1 MLISSVYAPQ
11 LICIFIFSYTK
22 TVFLM
27 IISSTEPKAHRRAYS
42 VPMVR
47 RPSVRRAQCLN
58 ISSEIAW
65 PIKAKF
71 IVEPPW
77 VGGTKLCSRHVG
89 LMTKMPPIPYMVK
102 TLQKSSSPEPVDRFP
117 RNLVCSIGDASPS

>member
-27 IISSTEPKAHRRAYS
+27 IISSTEPKAHKRAYS
-42 VPMVR
+42 VPMVG
-47 RPSVRRAQCLN
+47 RPSVRCAQCLN

-65 PIKAKF
+65 LIKAKF

-77 VGGTKLCSRHVG
+77 VGGTKLCSQHVG

-102 TLQKSSSPEPVDRFP
+102 TLQKSSTPEPVDRFP